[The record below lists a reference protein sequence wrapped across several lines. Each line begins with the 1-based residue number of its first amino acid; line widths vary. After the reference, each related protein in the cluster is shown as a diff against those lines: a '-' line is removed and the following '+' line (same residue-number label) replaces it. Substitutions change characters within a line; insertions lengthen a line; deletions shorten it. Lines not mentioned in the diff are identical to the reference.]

1 MENFGPGTYGERYAV
16 GYDDVND
23 LADTSDTV
31 DFLAGLAAGG
41 PVLEL
46 AIGTGRIGLPLAG
59 RGLTVDGVEYSPEMV
74 EQLRAKPGGD
84 GLDVVIGDMAD
95 VPVPGRYKLIFVVYN
110 TLFNLTTQDEQ
121 VRCFGNVAEHLTDDG
136 VFVLEC
142 FVPTRYQG
150 LRDDQWSEVRSV
162 ETDVVRIETGRHDPV
177 AQRLD
182 KSHINFAEGGVQ
194 LHPVVLRYAWP
205 AELDL
210 MARLAGLT
218 LKQRTGGWHGEPF
231 TGASRRHVSVYG
243 RP

>member
-1 MENFGPGTYGERYAV
+1 MDNFGPGTFGQRYAV
-16 GYDDVND
+16 GYDEANE
-23 LADTSDTV
+23 LPDTTDTV

-46 AIGTGRIGLPLAG
+46 AIGTGRIGLPLSA
-59 RGLTVDGVEYSPEMV
+59 RGLRVDGVEFSPEMV
-74 EQLRAKPGGD
+74 ERLKAKPGGAD
-84 GLDVVIGDMAD
+84 LDVRIGDMAD
-95 VPVPGRYKLIFVVYN
+95 VPVSGRYKLIFVVYN

-121 VRCFGNVAEHLTDDG
+121 VRCFGNVAEHLTQDG
-136 VFVLEC
+136 LFAIEC

-150 LRDDQWSEVRSV
+150 LREDQWTEVRNIG
-162 ETDVVRIETGRHDPV
+162 TDEVRIEAGRHDPV

-182 KSHINFAEGGVQ
+182 KNHLSFVGGGVQ
-194 LHPVVLRYAWP
+194 LNPVVLRYAWP

-210 MARLAGLT
+210 MARLAGLR
-218 LKQRTGGWHGEPF
+218 LQQRHGGWHAEPF